1 MTINQ
6 LHYVIAIADEGS
18 LSKAADKLYIS
29 QPSLTNQL
37 KELESELGIIIFR
50 RTGRGVTIT
59 NDGIEFIQH
68 ARQLYGQ
75 YEAFMSKY
83 KGGTALKTK
92 FGIST
97 QHYSFAIK
105 AFVEMVKKF
114 DMDEYDF
121 AIRETKTQEVISD
134 VAEMRS
140 ELGIIYL
147 SDFNKKA
154 ILKVLKQNNLEFIPL
169 VDCNA
174 YAYIWKN
181 HPLVKKEQVS
191 FEDLSAYPNLTFEQ
205 SDSST
210 LYFAEEIFSD
220 IEYRHVIKV
229 NDRATMLNLMQG
241 LLGYTVCSG
250 IICEELNG
258 DECIAVPIVDEN
270 IDTREAMHIGYIVQ
284 KNSILSSMAE
294 RYIRELERYLGI
306 LKS

>member
-6 LHYVIAIADEGS
+6 LHYVITIADEGS
-18 LSKAADKLYIS
+18 LSKAADRLYIS

-37 KELESELGIIIFR
+37 KELENELGIAIFR

-59 NDGIEFIQH
+59 NDGTEFIQY

-83 KGGTALKTK
+83 RDGAALKTK

-121 AIRETKTQEVISD
+121 AIRETKTQDVISD
-134 VAEMRS
+134 VSEMRS

-154 ILKVLKQNNLEFIPL
+154 ILKVLKQNNLEFVHL

-174 YAYIWKN
+174 YAYIWKK
-181 HPLVKKEQVS
+181 HPLAKKAHVS
-191 FEDLSAYPNLTFEQ
+191 FDDLAPYPNLTFEQ
-205 SDSST
+205 GDNST

-220 IEYRHVIKV
+220 IKYRHTIKV

-258 DECIAVPIVDEN
+258 DDCIAVPIVDQN
-270 IDTREAMHIGYIVQ
+270 VDTKEAMHIGYIMQ
-284 KNSILSSMAE
+284 KTSILSSMAE
-294 RYIRELERYLGI
+294 RYIKELERYLGE
-306 LKS
+306 